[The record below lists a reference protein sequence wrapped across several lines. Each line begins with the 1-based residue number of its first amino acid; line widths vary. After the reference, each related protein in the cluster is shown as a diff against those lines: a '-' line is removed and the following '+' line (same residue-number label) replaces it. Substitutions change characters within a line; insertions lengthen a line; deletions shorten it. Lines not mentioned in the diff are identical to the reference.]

1 MSGEGTIGSLE
12 LQELERYK
20 EVLKRLGV
28 PLDVVSV
35 EGISY
40 NPKTRYLTYRQ
51 MNRDYVNRIKGTVQ
65 QVKRK
70 VKLPKGWL

>member
-1 MSGEGTIGSLE
+1 MTGDQINSLQ
-12 LQELERYK
+12 LQQLERYK

-35 EGISY
+35 EGITY

-51 MNRDYVNRIKGTVQ
+51 MNRDYVNRIKGSVQ
-65 QVKRK
+65 RVKRK

>member
-1 MSGEGTIGSLE
+1 MTGEQINSLR
-12 LQELERYK
+12 LQQLERYK

-28 PLDVVSV
+28 PLDEVSV

-40 NPKTRYLTYRQ
+40 NTKTRYLTYRRV
-51 MNRDYVNRIKGTVQ
+51 NRDSVNRV
-65 QVKRK
+65 VKRK